1 MNAELVVGLILA
13 LAGSAY
19 VTVAMLAPEKF

>member
-1 MNAELVVGLILA
+1 VNPELVVGLILA

-19 VTVAMLAPEKF
+19 VAVAMLAPEKF

>member
-1 MNAELVVGLILA
+1 VNAELVVGLILA